1 MKSSHEAPKGVTA
14 ALHNEDGMALILV
27 ILMVLLLSIL
37 STTMLGTSNSELSI
51 AGNYRNSE
59 SAFYAAEAGAAFGI
73 TYDAIYS
80 TLYVGSG
87 GSNVWP
93 AAGAGKILDPNTFS
107 SFAKPDNDAG
117 RRDYNR
123 ITLPGTNPP
132 LTADVKVELLSTG
145 KLPSG
150 TGSQEDSGLGP
161 GTGFKANNYV
171 VTVIGNGPRNSKAV
185 VETEIARIIQQ

>member
-59 SAFYAAEAGAAFGI
+59 SAFYAAEAGAAFGV

-80 TLYVGSG
+80 TLFVGTG
-87 GSNVWP
+87 GESAWP
-93 AAGAGKILDPNTFS
+93 KPTFGVKLNPTTFAPDGGA
-107 SFAKPDNDAG
+107 NDAG
-117 RRDYNR
+117 RKDYNR
-123 ITLPGTNPP
+123 ITIPGTNPP